1 MIVESL
7 RILSKG
13 LMGLIEI
20 IGTKRHSR
28 DQSSRTQC
36 VTIYWEN
43 TEKNQ
48 KRPKILR
55 LERFQYFRYV
65 GFHFMKKIKKNH
77 SPKHRVK

>member
-36 VTIYWEN
+36 VTVYWEN
-43 TEKNQ
+43 TEK
-48 KRPKILR
+48 KS
-55 LERFQYFRYV
+55 
-65 GFHFMKKIKKNH
+65 KKT
-77 SPKHRVK
+77 

>member
-36 VTIYWEN
+36 VTVYLEN

-65 GFHFMKKIKKNH
+65 GFHFMKKIKKK
-77 SPKHRVK
+77 SFTQTQS